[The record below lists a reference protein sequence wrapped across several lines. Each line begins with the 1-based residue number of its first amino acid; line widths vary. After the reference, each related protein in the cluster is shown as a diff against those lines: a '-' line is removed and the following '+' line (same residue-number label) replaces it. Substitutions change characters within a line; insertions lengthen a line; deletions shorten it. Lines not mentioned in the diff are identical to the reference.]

1 MSNSN
6 KAFDFRSNPD
16 PEFFLAEYLP
26 LRNRDSCKNFAG
38 SAALAEVCTVH
49 MVLILLRTLWQTW
62 PTSIH

>member
-16 PEFFLAEYLP
+16 PEIFLAEYLP

-38 SAALAEVCTVH
+38 SAALAEVCALR
-49 MVLILLRTLWQTW
+49 VLLVS
-62 PTSIH
+62 PAKEVMF